1 MRTPAVQQHQ
11 KQGAVSE
18 WVRLLCMREGVVTTT
33 QVVQACVNQSMGAGG
48 VGSRW
53 WRFAMMLYLS
63 LLYKRPVR
71 SPLGFYLN
79 ATLD

>member
-11 KQGAVSE
+11 KQGAVSGR
-18 WVRLLCMREGVVTTT
+18 VSVC
-33 QVVQACVNQSMGAGG
+33 QSIMGAGG